1 MRSPRDLASA
11 VAEAKPGTT
20 IALAVSRDGK
30 RTAQQVTIGEVPAT
44 RVAGRNANGQAARS
58 ALGLALA
65 PRPDAARGEG
75 GAAVARVE
83 PGSVAE
89 KRGLQPG
96 DVILRAGDRNVAAPG
111 DVAEAVN
118 AARSAGRPSI
128 ALLVERGGDRLFIAV
143 PLAAA
148 G

>member
-1 MRSPRDLASA
+1 VRSPRDLASA